1 MRFIATKLVL
11 GSMVLLQ
18 AGCEYEPK
26 MHMDIPGMHPLK
38 IQLLGSHDYPSE
50 EVLGEIVERDDLYT
64 QHLSTAAGLNY
75 KASPNGTP
83 IRDQLIGHLQALK

>member
-1 MRFIATKLVL
+1 MMEQMRFIATKLML

-38 IQLLGSHDYPSE
+38 IQLLGSMDSMPHGH
-50 EVLGEIVERDDLYT
+50 GEPGERFGAGINFGLYACDWDCD
-64 QHLSTAAGLNY
+64 Q
-75 KASPNGTP
+75 KQPASF
-83 IRDQLIGHLQALK
+83 